1 LEAGTQAKIYA
12 ELSRMIDETIKINP
26 VRNVNLSA
34 TKLSEPSE
42 ITDDELVKL
51 VLAGDEAAFA
61 CVFERYRKL
70 VVHLVG
76 RFFRQRQEI
85 EDITQQAFTKI
96 YFALKDFRGGH
107 EKSFSSWASRLT
119 INACY
124 DELRRRGRRA
134 ENLFSEFTDEERH
147 CFEQIATENA
157 PNAENSLVTRDL
169 AEKVLS
175 RLDAKER
182 LALTLLHGE
191 DFSVAEVAN
200 IVGWSESNVKTRLF
214 RCRNNLRNI
223 FNHLFS

>member
-1 LEAGTQAKIYA
+1 
-12 ELSRMIDETIKINP
+12 MIDETIKINP

-61 CVFERYRKL
+61 CLFERYRKL
-70 VVHLVG
+70 VVHLVS

-85 EDITQQAFTKI
+85 EDIVQQAFTKI

-107 EKSFSSWASRLT
+107 DKSFSAWASRLT
-119 INACY
+119 VNACY
-124 DELRRRGRRA
+124 DELRRRRSRA
-134 ENLFSEFTDEERH
+134 ENLFSEFTDEERT
-147 CFEQIATENA
+147 CFEQIAAENS
-157 PNAENSLVTRDL
+157 PNAEKSLVTKDL
-169 AEKVLS
+169 AEKVLAQ
-175 RLDAKER
+175 LDAKER

-191 DFSVAEVAN
+191 DFSVAEVARL
-200 IVGWSESNVKTRLF
+200 VGWSESNVKTRLF

-223 FNHLFS
+223 FRHLFS

>member
-1 LEAGTQAKIYA
+1 
-12 ELSRMIDETIKINP
+12 MIDETIKINP

-34 TKLSEPSE
+34 AKLSEPSE
-42 ITDDELVKL
+42 LTDDELVKL
-51 VLAGDEAAFA
+51 VLAGDETAFA

-70 VVHLVG
+70 VVHLVS

-85 EDITQQAFTKI
+85 EDIVQQAFTKI
-96 YFALKDFRGGH
+96 YLSLKDFRGGH
-107 EKSFSSWASRLT
+107 DKSFSAWLTRLT
-119 INACY
+119 VNACY
-124 DELRRRGRRA
+124 DELRKHGRRS
-134 ENLFSEFTDEERH
+134 ENLFSEFTDEERA
-147 CFEQIATENA
+147 CFEQIANDSA
-157 PNAENSLVTRDL
+157 PNAEKSLVTKDL
-169 AEKVLS
+169 AEKVLA

-223 FNHLFS
+223 FRHLFS

>member
-1 LEAGTQAKIYA
+1 
-12 ELSRMIDETIKINP
+12 MIDETIKINP

-85 EDITQQAFTKI
+85 EDIVQQAFTKI
-96 YFALKDFRGGH
+96 YFSLKDFRGGH
-107 EKSFSSWASRLT
+107 DKSFSAWASRLT

-124 DELRRRGRRA
+124 DELRRRQRRP
-134 ENLFSEFTDEERH
+134 EELFTDLSRH
-147 CFEQIATENA
+147 D
-157 PNAENSLVTRDL
+157 AEYLGSFIEKGSADNEKSFVNRNL
-169 AEKVLS
+169 AEKLLS
-175 RLDAKER
+175 GLETQGRIM
-182 LALTLLHGE
+182 LTLYYTEEL
-191 DFSVAEVAN
+191 SVAEVAEM
-200 IVGWSESNVKTRLF
+200 VGWTQSNVKTRLM
-214 RCRNNLRNI
+214 RTRNYLRNLLEKI
-223 FNHLFS
+223 S

>member
-1 LEAGTQAKIYA
+1 
-12 ELSRMIDETIKINP
+12 MIDETIKINP
-26 VRNVNLSA
+26 VRNVSLSA

-51 VLAGDEAAFA
+51 VLAGDDAAFA
-61 CVFERYRKL
+61 CIFDRYRKL
-70 VVHLVG
+70 VVHLVS

-85 EDITQQAFTKI
+85 EDIVQQAFTKI
-96 YFALKDFRGGH
+96 YFSLKDFRGGH
-107 EKSFSSWASRLT
+107 HKSFSAWLSRLT

-124 DELRRRGRRA
+124 DELRKRGRRS

-147 CFEQIATENA
+147 CFEQIAAENS
-157 PNAENSLVTRDL
+157 PNAEKSLVTKDL

-175 RLDAKER
+175 QLDVKER

-191 DFSVAEVAN
+191 DFSVAEIAD

-223 FNHLFS
+223 FRHFFS

>member
-1 LEAGTQAKIYA
+1 
-12 ELSRMIDETIKINP
+12 MIDETIKINP

-61 CVFERYRKL
+61 CIFERYRKL
-70 VVHLVG
+70 VVHLVS

-85 EDITQQAFTKI
+85 EDIVQQAFTKI
-96 YFALKDFRGGH
+96 YFSLKDFRGGH
-107 EKSFSSWASRLT
+107 DKSFSAWASRLT

-124 DELRRRGRRA
+124 DELRRRRSRA
-134 ENLFSEFTDEERH
+134 ENLFSEFTDEERT
-147 CFEQIATENA
+147 CFEQIATGNS
-157 PNAENSLVTRDL
+157 PNAEKTMVTKDL
-169 AEKVLS
+169 AEKILS
-175 RLDAKER
+175 QLDAKER

-191 DFSVAEVAN
+191 DFSVAEVAQV
-200 IVGWSESNVKTRLF
+200 VGWSESNVKTRLF

-223 FNHLFS
+223 FRHLFS

>member
-1 LEAGTQAKIYA
+1 
-12 ELSRMIDETIKINP
+12 MIDETIKINP
-26 VRNVNLSA
+26 VQNVKLSA

-70 VVHLVG
+70 VVHLVS

-85 EDITQQAFTKI
+85 EDIVQQAFTKI
-96 YFALKDFRGGH
+96 YFSLKDFRGGND
-107 EKSFSSWASRLT
+107 KSFSAWLSRLT

-124 DELRRRGRRA
+124 DELRKRGRRS

-147 CFEQIATENA
+147 CFEQIVAENS
-157 PNAENSLVTRDL
+157 PNAEKSLVTKDL

-175 RLDAKER
+175 QLDAKER

-223 FNHLFS
+223 FRHLFS

>member
-1 LEAGTQAKIYA
+1 
-12 ELSRMIDETIKINP
+12 MIDETIKINP

-51 VLAGDEAAFA
+51 VLAGDEAAFS

-70 VVHLVG
+70 VIHLVS

-85 EDITQQAFTKI
+85 EDVMQQSFTKI
-96 YFALKDFRGGH
+96 YFSLKDFRGGH
-107 EKSFSSWASRLT
+107 DKSFSAWASRLT

-124 DELRRRGRRA
+124 DELRRRGRRS
-134 ENLFSEFTDEERH
+134 ENLFSEFSDEERE
-147 CFEQIATENA
+147 CFEQIATENS
-157 PNAENSLVTRDL
+157 PNAEKSLIAKDL

-191 DFSVAEVAN
+191 EFSVAEVAN